1 MNFVAAM
8 LKAPLVET
16 RKPREYMVSKTK
28 KKLKA
33 SPGRYRLCLEG
44 ERRTLQEIAD
54 FMGITYS
61 GAVSSV
67 RRMVEREQVV
77 CVRKAESIDGNGKRP
92 ALYTWNKEAT

>member
-1 MNFVAAM
+1 
-8 LKAPLVET
+8 
-16 RKPREYMVSKTK
+16 
-28 KKLKA
+28 
-33 SPGRYRLCLEG
+33 
-44 ERRTLQEIAD
+44 
-54 FMGITYS
+54 MGITYS